1 MELYWKAIGGILIA
15 LILGLALGK
24 DMSILLSL
32 AVCAMGTAVAV
43 SYLEPVI
50 NLLKQLQN
58 LSAIKSDTMEV
69 LFKILGIALLSE
81 ITGMICADA
90 GNSAAQKML
99 KILSF
104 AGILWVS
111 IPVFEAVILLLQQ
124 ILGGI

>member
-1 MELYWKAIGGILIA
+1 MEVYWKALGGILIA

-24 DMSILLSL
+24 DMSVLLSL
-32 AVCAMGTAVAV
+32 AACAMGTAVAV
-43 SYLEPVI
+43 SYMEPVI
-50 NLLKQLQN
+50 QLLKQLQN

-81 ITGMICADA
+81 ITGMICVDA

-99 KILSF
+99 KILSY

-111 IPVFEAVILLLQQ
+111 IPVLEAVILLLQQ

>member
-1 MELYWKAIGGILIA
+1 MEVYWKALGGILIA

-24 DMSILLSL
+24 DMSVLLSL

-43 SYLEPVI
+43 SYMEPVI
-50 NLLKQLQN
+50 QLLKQLQN

-81 ITGMICADA
+81 ITGMICVDA

-99 KILSF
+99 KILSY

-111 IPVFEAVILLLQQ
+111 IPVLEAVILLLQQ
-124 ILGGI
+124 ILGEL

>member
-1 MELYWKAIGGILIA
+1 MEVYWKALGGILIA

-24 DMSILLSL
+24 DMSVLLSL

-43 SYLEPVI
+43 SYMEPVI
-50 NLLKQLQN
+50 QLLKQLQN

-81 ITGMICADA
+81 ITGMICVDA

-99 KILSF
+99 KILSY

-111 IPVFEAVILLLQQ
+111 IPVLEAVILLLQQ

>member
-1 MELYWKAIGGILIA
+1 M
-15 LILGLALGK
+15 
-24 DMSILLSL
+24 
-32 AVCAMGTAVAV
+32 
-43 SYLEPVI
+43 EPVI
-50 NLLKQLQN
+50 QLLKQLQN

-81 ITGMICADA
+81 ITGMICVDA

-99 KILSF
+99 KILSY

-111 IPVFEAVILLLQQ
+111 IPVLEAVILLLQQ

>member
-1 MELYWKAIGGILIA
+1 MEVYWKALGGILIA

-24 DMSILLSL
+24 DMSVLLSL

-43 SYLEPVI
+43 SYMEPVI
-50 NLLKQLQN
+50 QLLKRLQN

-81 ITGMICADA
+81 ITGMICVDA

-99 KILSF
+99 KILSY

-111 IPVFEAVILLLQQ
+111 IPVLEAVILLLQQ